1 MSQIPDCKNDGLWF
15 FEKNK
20 MTFTGINAGE
30 YITKEDF
37 EVFLDSM
44 SPEEVKVLRKDIEK
58 LQRTVDGLLETGT
71 SKLSLK
77 QLTQK
82 DEEVKRLREENESS
96 KITNGLLIQRLE
108 KLEIENGHQQCQL
121 IIKEA
126 IVETLRKEKGSDYW
140 KQRCEAAEDVIDK
153 FAAIPLHPDVT
164 ERGKTIFNDWIKLKT
179 NPETTEQSTLQDS
192 KIISFFTWLQ
202 NEGYEMSD
210 TKPHHCYLG
219 GKNYIITDLLDK
231 FKTTIQ

>member
-1 MSQIPDCKNDGLWF
+1 MSQIPDEIKKKIEAKYQLIIWGGR
-15 FEKNK
+15 NK
-20 MTFTGINAGE
+20 GQDERNAAEFG
-30 YITKEDF
+30 YS
-37 EVFLDSM
+37 LS
-44 SPEEVKVLRKDIEK
+44 SEEVKM
-58 LQRTVDGLLETGT
+58 
-71 SKLSLK
+71 
-77 QLTQK
+77 
-82 DEEVKRLREENESS
+82 LREENESS

-179 NPETTEQSTLQDS
+179 NPETSEQSTLHGKESFIEKLKQD
-192 KIISFFTWLQ
+192 INDF
-202 NEGYEMSD
+202 YEIEHQLKEEVKVIHDLFERFMPKNVAMDNYKEMAMYEAYHRIKSLLTS
-210 TKPHHCYLG
+210 TKQ
-219 GKNYIITDLLDK
+219 KEE
-231 FKTTIQ
+231 